1 MQSGVLWQ
9 EQEAVKLEKD
19 ISDGQFWNQILNRNF
34 MNEILSFRNSKSSDV
49 DENSPSNYNN

>member
-1 MQSGVLWQ
+1 
-9 EQEAVKLEKD
+9 
-19 ISDGQFWNQILNRNF
+19 